1 MMSRN
6 QENVGRVR
14 LAACRECWRCG
25 VGGRAADGE
34 AIYVVLLLIP
44 HCLEMRPC
52 NAAGAS
58 SFAQQGRKVV
68 PAAVRRDYGLDA
80 DVAASRGNIRI
91 QPIEWL
97 SRLRRPGDL
106 NGYENRY

>member
-68 PAAVRRDYGLDA
+68 PAAVRKRFCMRCGLCSLQ
-80 DVAASRGNIRI
+80 AAQSAPHTLISK
-91 QPIEWL
+91 P
-97 SRLRRPGDL
+97 P
-106 NGYENRY
+106 